1 MALNKMTFSLAYWRL
16 GLEAWFVHKKE
27 VMWPGRA
34 TATGDM
40 IIFWKNWKSWKMGIE
55 MAFVILLKMGLMSLT
70 GQCLLSEG
78 INFIFIPLQLKD
90 RLAFLFILYIGKM
103 FFESL
108 ILGVLHQKYILG
120 SVFLN
125 VCFSYLI
132 LKIIKSYA
140 IICL

>member
-1 MALNKMTFSLAYWRL
+1 
-16 GLEAWFVHKKE
+16 
-27 VMWPGRA
+27 
-34 TATGDM
+34 
-40 IIFWKNWKSWKMGIE
+40 MGIE
-55 MAFVILLKMGLMSLT
+55 MAFVVLLKMGLMSLT

-78 INFIFIPLQLKD
+78 INFILIPLQLKD
-90 RLAFLFILYIGKM
+90 RLAFLFVLYIGKM

-120 SVFLN
+120 SVFLI